1 MEIWQSSDHSTEN
14 DAVNV
19 YEENE
24 RLQSN
29 LQTVESSI
37 IQLRPEVASLERQAE
52 QQTVEIETLT
62 QQLEQKLSMD
72 MTLQVKFKISNLSV
86 IILNHNFNN

>member
-1 MEIWQSSDHSTEN
+1 MKIWQSSDHSTEN

-24 RLQSN
+24 RLRAN
-29 LQTVESSI
+29 LQIVESSI
-37 IQLRPEVASLERQAE
+37 IQLKPEVASLERQAE
-52 QQTVEIETLT
+52 QQTAEIETLT

-72 MTLQVKFKISNLSV
+72 RTLQVKFKISNLSV
-86 IILNHNFNN
+86 IVLNHNFNN

>member
-1 MEIWQSSDHSTEN
+1 MEIWYSSDHSIDN

-24 RLQSN
+24 RLRAN
-29 LQTVESSI
+29 LQSVESSI
-37 IQLRPEVASLERQAE
+37 IQLKTIVASLERQDE

-62 QQLEQKLSMD
+62 QQLETEIKQGQDFASEISDLKFECD
-72 MTLQVKFKISNLSV
+72 RVKS
-86 IILNHNFNN
+86 

>member
-1 MEIWQSSDHSTEN
+1 MEIWYSSNHFTDN

-24 RLQSN
+24 RLRAN

-52 QQTVEIETLT
+52 QQTLEIETLT

-72 MTLQVKFKISNLSV
+72 RNLQVKFECDRVKS
-86 IILNHNFNN
+86 

>member
-1 MEIWQSSDHSTEN
+1 MEIWQSSNHSTDN

-24 RLQSN
+24 RLRAN
-29 LQTVESSI
+29 LQTTESSI
-37 IQLRPEVASLERQAE
+37 IQLKTKFASLERQDE
-52 QQTVEIETLT
+52 QQTTEIETLT

-72 MTLQVKFKISNLSV
+72 RTLQVKFKISNLSV
-86 IILNHNFNN
+86 IVLNHNLNN

>member
-1 MEIWQSSDHSTEN
+1 MEIWYSSNHFTDN

-24 RLQSN
+24 RLQEN

-37 IQLRPEVASLERQAE
+37 IQLKPEVASLERRAE
-52 QQTVEIETLT
+52 QQTIEIETLT
-62 QQLEQKLSMD
+62 QQLE
-72 MTLQVKFKISNLSV
+72 
-86 IILNHNFNN
+86 

>member
-24 RLQSN
+24 RLRAN

-72 MTLQVKFKISNLSV
+72 RTLQVKFKISNLSV

>member
-1 MEIWQSSDHSTEN
+1 MEICQSSDHSTEN

-24 RLQSN
+24 RLQEN

-37 IQLRPEVASLERQAE
+37 IQLRPEVASLERQDE

-72 MTLQVKFKISNLSV
+72 RTLQVKFKISNLSV
-86 IILNHNFNN
+86 IMLNNNFNN

>member
-1 MEIWQSSDHSTEN
+1 MTYSRQTERSSSEWKYGWSSDHSTDN

-24 RLQSN
+24 RLRAN

-37 IQLRPEVASLERQAE
+37 IHLKPEVASLERQAE
-52 QQTVEIETLT
+52 QQTAEIETLT
-62 QQLEQKLSMD
+62 QQLE
-72 MTLQVKFKISNLSV
+72 
-86 IILNHNFNN
+86 